1 MTAQL
6 HPQSSGVLRI
16 LQNQKP
22 HTRTATDH
30 NCYNQKE
37 MSCLRAFFRDGDPC
51 ARREAMKR
59 QSSSQEHEIIEL
71 QDNNVEQRE
80 ADHDKPLN
88 GQTGKERDHWKSCRN
103 VVFWKCKLW
112 MVITTIFLVFF
123 LVILISLILY
133 SNVYTDEDDYWD
145 PDALLNS
152 GNCRNFSGTLK
163 LMCGLPQ
170 LFSENITKMLTDVYS
185 SSPALGR
192 YFRSA
197 QVVDFSNERST
208 VSYQL
213 DFSVPPSTEGFME
226 NTLNPDFIKNV
237 LRQNIYDEDETFNP
251 GTSECNRLKL
261 DPTSLTLTCKCCT
274 LEKLFL

>member
-1 MTAQL
+1 
-6 HPQSSGVLRI
+6 
-16 LQNQKP
+16 
-22 HTRTATDH
+22 
-30 NCYNQKE
+30 
-37 MSCLRAFFRDGDPC
+37 MSCLRGCFRDRGPRAETD
-51 ARREAMKR
+51 AMKR
-59 QSSSQEHEIIEL
+59 QSSGQEHEIIEL
-71 QDNNVEQRE
+71 QEGNVEESE

-88 GQTGKERDHWKSCRN
+88 ARTRKERDHWKSCRN

-152 GNCRNFSGTLK
+152 GNCCNFSGTLE
-163 LMCGLPQ
+163 LMCGLPH
-170 LFSENITKMLTDVYS
+170 LFSEDITKRLTDVYS

-197 QVVDFSNERST
+197 EVVYFSNESST
-208 VSYQL
+208 VFYQL
-213 DFSVPPSTEGFME
+213 EFSVPPAAEGFME
-226 NTLNPDFIKNV
+226 NTMNPDFIRNV
-237 LRQNIYDEDETFNP
+237 LRQNIYDEDDTFNP

-274 LEKLFL
+274 LERLFLYKEQKYLLERREISLERC